1 MIWMFAQLAAQ
12 AIQGSMQ
19 YQQDIKMQKLQNKA
33 DEAYNKAVRVA
44 SARQITEINLQR
56 SAARQQT
63 SQALDAANRQALGE
77 QSDRGLQAA
86 ATDTMGASVE
96 QNLADV
102 DTQLAQVTGTLMQNA
117 EYQELS
123 FDSQVYNTIDSARNA
138 VRELTNPLGS
148 DYAALGQAVGSV
160 GTSMVSNKLSGKG
173 WFGGGSDSQSPA
185 TISQA
190 TGTKTQYG
198 LSTRVNL

>member
-33 DEAYNKAVRVA
+33 DEAYNKAVRAA

-56 SAARQQT
+56 TAARQQT
-63 SQALDAANRQALGE
+63 SQALSASQSQALGE
-77 QSDRGLQAA
+77 QSNRGLQAA
-86 ATDTMGASVE
+86 ATDTMGASVA
-96 QNLADV
+96 QNLQDV
-102 DTQLAQVTGTLMQNA
+102 NIQLDQVSSTLMQNA
-117 EYQELS
+117 AYQELS

-138 VRELTNPLGS
+138 VRDLTSPLGS
-148 DYAALGQAVGSV
+148 DYAALGQAVGAV

-173 WFGGGSDSQSPA
+173 WFGGAGDSQAPA
-185 TISQA
+185 PVSQS

-198 LSTRVNL
+198 LSTRLNL

>member
-44 SARQITEINLQR
+44 TARQITEINLQR

-63 SQALDAANRQALGE
+63 SQALDSANKQAMSE
-77 QSDRGLQAA
+77 ESDRGLQAA
-86 ATDTMGASVE
+86 ATDTMGASVK
-96 QNLADV
+96 QNLDDV
-102 DTQLAQVTGTLMQNA
+102 DIQLSQVSSTLMQNA
-117 EYQELS
+117 AYQELS
-123 FDSQVYNTIDSARNA
+123 FDSQVYNTVDSARNA
-138 VRELTNPLGS
+138 VQDLTNPLGS
-148 DYAALGQAVGSV
+148 DYAALGQAVGAV

-173 WFGGGSDSQSPA
+173 WLGNSSAGQEPA
-185 TISQA
+185 SVSQA
-190 TGTKTQYG
+190 TGSKTQYS
-198 LSTRVNL
+198 LSKRVNL